1 MATAP
6 IANIDLTILDNNV
19 FAIINPFH
27 DTDLFWYPLKTS
39 ENQNFSDTFRGTSE
53 EISGKKRVNHSR
65 KQHIRAN
72 QGKIYNELI
81 KTIHFQNTS
90 KEHLHDRINVLI
102 IQGEVVNKP
111 NRNDDSYRVNQS
123 IVDFNMEQLEYSSL
137 PASDLSVATPNTKQ
151 SSSIESVNTPKSPSI
166 TYQRLTIYLQRILIA
181 KNLSEE
187 LSNYKHSMTT
197 HLKKWKLRA

>member
-1 MATAP
+1 M
-6 IANIDLTILDNNV
+6 
-19 FAIINPFH
+19 
-27 DTDLFWYPLKTS
+27 
-39 ENQNFSDTFRGTSE
+39 
-53 EISGKKRVNHSR
+53 
-65 KQHIRAN
+65 
-72 QGKIYNELI
+72 
-81 KTIHFQNTS
+81 
-90 KEHLHDRINVLI
+90 LI

-111 NRNDDSYRVNQS
+111 NRNDYSYRVNQS

-151 SSSIESVNTPKSPSI
+151 SSSIESVNTPKNPSI

-197 HLKKWKLRA
+197 HLKK